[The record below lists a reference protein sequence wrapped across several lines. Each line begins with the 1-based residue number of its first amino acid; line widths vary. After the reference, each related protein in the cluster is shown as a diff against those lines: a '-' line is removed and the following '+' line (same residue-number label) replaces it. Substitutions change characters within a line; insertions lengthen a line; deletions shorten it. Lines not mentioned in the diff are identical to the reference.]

1 MRQKSLTGIIGVEGV
16 RDYRTPAS
24 SVFGSVHDATVGII
38 DDGHAVPEEIAANDP
53 SVSAKDQAEH
63 HLKHRRKNAR
73 GDNDSPSTDLSA
85 NAPYVGLEF
94 TETWIEVAALSNRS
108 ESLYDVSR
116 HV

>member
-24 SVFGSVHDATVGII
+24 SAFGCIHDATVGII
-38 DDGHAVPEEIAANDP
+38 DDSDTVPEEIAANDP

-63 HLKHRRKNAR
+63 HLKHWRKNSS
-73 GDNDSPSTDLSA
+73 GDCDSPSTDLSA
-85 NAPYVGLEF
+85 NAPYIGLEF